1 MKYENRRGR
10 RRLRWAWIGRLALLG
25 IVPLLPT
32 ACAGQK
38 GTIGAVLA
46 QDKNQHLFVREVPDG
61 LAADRAG
68 LEVGDEILL
77 IDGHD
82 ARAMSPAAVHD
93 ALSGEVGEPV
103 KLTLIRG
110 GNVVRVTVKRT
121 PARKH
126 RIERTGG

>member
-1 MKYENRRGR
+1 MRV
-10 RRLRWAWIGRLALLG
+10 LFALLL
-25 IVPLLPT
+25 VALSFVC

-46 QDKNQHLFVREVPDG
+46 QDQNQHLFVREMPDG

-68 LEVGDEILL
+68 LEVGDEILT

-82 ARAMSPAAVHD
+82 ARAMNPAAVHD

-103 KLTLIRG
+103 KLTLIRK

-121 PARKH
+121 AAKKYSMRK
-126 RIERTGG
+126 EGG

>member
-1 MKYENRRGR
+1 MRFAVV
-10 RRLRWAWIGRLALLG
+10 LLLACACAGL
-25 IVPLLPT
+25 IPT
-32 ACAGQK
+32 ACAGQR

-46 QDKNQHLFVREVPDG
+46 QDKNQHLFVREVPED

-82 ARAMSPAAVHD
+82 ARAMSVAAVHD
-93 ALSGEVGEPV
+93 ALSGQVGEPV
-103 KLTLIRG
+103 KLTVIRR

-126 RIERTGG
+126 RIERQGG

>member
-1 MKYENRRGR
+1 MRF
-10 RRLRWAWIGRLALLG
+10 AVALL
-25 IVPLLPT
+25 LAS

-126 RIERTGG
+126 RITSAGG

>member
-1 MKYENRRGR
+1 MISHGHGPSHAPSHSHSNWFW
-10 RRLRWAWIGRLALLG
+10 LLFLLAS
-25 IVPLLPT
+25 

-68 LEVGDEILL
+68 LVVGDEILL

-121 PARKH
+121 PAKKYRV
-126 RIERTGG
+126 ERQGG